1 MTCKPG
7 FFNLDAE
14 NSEGCTSCFCYN
26 KTEECSSAGGYSLER
41 IPKDLFE
48 WSEVNSGNFKT
59 TSEKITFNLT
69 TDPFILRTPSKYF
82 GNRLYLRDKELTVEF
97 SISFK
102 DDVAG
107 NRSVS
112 VIFMGASDDQAMVTF
127 SNITND
133 IIHKKLLTLNEEMT
147 GVASWKLQLIL
158 INISSIRVVFTGVDG
173 DIADF
178 YNLEMFDVIDEVGGS
193 FGGVEQ
199 CQCPQNFTGNSC
211 NQCATGGALFLN
223 KLNYFLKLQFYKS

>member
-1 MTCKPG
+1 
-7 FFNLDAE
+7 
-14 NSEGCTSCFCYN
+14 
-26 KTEECSSAGGYSLER
+26 
-41 IPKDLFE
+41 
-48 WSEVNSGNFKT
+48 
-59 TSEKITFNLT
+59 
-69 TDPFILRTPSKYF
+69 
-82 GNRLYLRDKELTVEF
+82 
-97 SISFK
+97 
-102 DDVAG
+102 
-107 NRSVS
+107 
-112 VIFMGASDDQAMVTF
+112 
-127 SNITND
+127 
-133 IIHKKLLTLNEEMT
+133 MT

-178 YNLEMFDVIDEVGGS
+178 YNLEMFDVIDEVDGS